1 MNERIMKYQQI
12 LVEEYKRLHPTEV
25 ENLTDKEVALMNP
38 ITSADIEMFLSVDL
52 MHIKGEINELL
63 DEISDNEKVIKDD
76 KTYSDLKKECRD
88 ENREFHLRIQS
99 LKKDYEEIEQIYRSV
114 VKNEYNYSFY
124 TIKNYKLDLTL
135 FFDFLNKS
143 NINYLYLNKDNVLA
157 YLKYLD
163 KMNLKN
169 STISRRISA
178 LRTFY
183 NYLMNEGLINSN
195 IFLNVKN
202 PKLEKKL
209 PNYLNYTEMEELL
222 ESIDI
227 KTDEGL
233 KRRLLIEM
241 FYSTGCRVSE
251 IINIKVKD
259 IDFLNKKIRIMGK
272 GSKDRIVYYG
282 DYAKKYLDK
291 YLSKGLD
298 KDYLFV
304 NKHGDKYTVEEIE
317 LIVKDIMK
325 HLSIKT
331 HVTPH
336 TLRHTFATHL
346 LNNGADIRSVQ
357 ELLGHSNLSTT
368 GIYTHVSSDRLKE
381 VYFKTF
387 KR

>member
-1 MNERIMKYQQI
+1 M
-12 LVEEYKRLHPTEV
+12 
-25 ENLTDKEVALMNP
+25 
-38 ITSADIEMFLSVDL
+38 
-52 MHIKGEINELL
+52 
-63 DEISDNEKVIKDD
+63 
-76 KTYSDLKKECRD
+76 KKEEVLD
-88 ENREFHLRIQS
+88 NFFKV
-99 LKKDYEEIEQIYRSV
+99 LKS
-114 VKNEYNYSFY
+114 EYNYSDY

-135 FFDFLNKS
+135 FFNFLNKS

-272 GSKDRIVYYG
+272 GSKERIVYYG

-291 YLSKGLD
+291 YLSKGMD

>member
-1 MNERIMKYQQI
+1 M
-12 LVEEYKRLHPTEV
+12 
-25 ENLTDKEVALMNP
+25 
-38 ITSADIEMFLSVDL
+38 
-52 MHIKGEINELL
+52 
-63 DEISDNEKVIKDD
+63 
-76 KTYSDLKKECRD
+76 KKEEVLD
-88 ENREFHLRIQS
+88 NFFKV
-99 LKKDYEEIEQIYRSV
+99 LKS
-114 VKNEYNYSFY
+114 EYNYSFY

-272 GSKDRIVYYG
+272 GSKERIVYYG

-291 YLSKGLD
+291 YLSKGMD

>member
-1 MNERIMKYQQI
+1 M
-12 LVEEYKRLHPTEV
+12 
-25 ENLTDKEVALMNP
+25 KEVQ
-38 ITSADIEMFLSVDL
+38 IDKFLFFLKV
-52 MHIKGEINELL
+52 EL
-63 DEISDNEKVIKDD
+63 
-76 KTYSDLKKECRD
+76 
-88 ENREFHLRIQS
+88 
-99 LKKDYEEIEQIYRSV
+99 
-114 VKNEYNYSFY
+114 NYSEL
-124 TIKNYKLDLTL
+124 TIKSYQLDLTD
-135 FFDFLNKS
+135 FFRYVESKK
-143 NINYLYLNKDNVLA
+143 INYLTITNHDVRG

-163 KMNLKN
+163 SCNLKN
-169 STISRRISA
+169 STISRRIST

-183 NYLMNEGLINSN
+183 NYLVDEN
-195 IFLNVKN
+195 IVENNVFHNVKN

-209 PNYLNYTEMEELL
+209 PNYLNYNEMEELL

-227 KTDEGL
+227 STPEGL

-272 GSKDRIVYYG
+272 GSKERIVYYG

-291 YLSKGLD
+291 YLSKGLN
-298 KDYLFV
+298 KEYLFV